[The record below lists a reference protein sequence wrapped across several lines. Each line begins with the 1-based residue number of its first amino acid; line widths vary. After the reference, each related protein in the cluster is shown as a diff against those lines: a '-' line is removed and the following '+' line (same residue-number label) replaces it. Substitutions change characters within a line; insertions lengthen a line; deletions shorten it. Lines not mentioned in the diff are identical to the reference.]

1 MSAVSVNISNCN
13 YAAIRVYH
21 LFVAGGFG
29 FVDVVVASAFRK
41 FNRFCDV
48 GFRKGEK
55 ELVVPYFGQCELVFL
70 DHTLVLIGLVDE
82 YKVGVAEDAC

>member
-29 FVDVVVASAFRK
+29 FVDVVVADAFPEFDCFVILSFWLTQILVSA
-41 FNRFCDV
+41 
-48 GFRKGEK
+48 
-55 ELVVPYFGQCELVFL
+55 
-70 DHTLVLIGLVDE
+70 GL
-82 YKVGVAEDAC
+82 